1 MNSRRD
7 GSEGSSD
14 AKPGEQARWQI
25 ALALLAGLLPVC
37 LVAGVLLVA
46 AVKASLPCVS
56 PPEGTWPPPAART
69 YTYVDLPPTA
79 AEMRRAALNPS
90 KEFVIFAVY
99 KTPDEKRV
107 RVWPLYPEYP
117 DPGASLNE
125 KLRRSGSRTIT
136 TRSRT
141 QVVDECP
148 DGIVAMPTTPLGGA
162 AACYPTR
169 FIKLKTYMDE
179 PGAVCIFFDRWSGA
193 ELEAPGMTVSELA
206 GLMSRLRPAIQ
217 VPRTL

>member
-14 AKPGEQARWQI
+14 AKLGKQTRRQI
-25 ALALLAGLLPVC
+25 ALALLASLLPVC

-69 YTYVDLPPTA
+69 YTYVDLPHTA
-79 AEMRRAALNPS
+79 AEMRRATPNPG
-90 KEFVIFAVY
+90 KEPVIVAVY
-99 KTPDEKRV
+99 KTPGGKRV
-107 RVWPLYPEYP
+107 QVWPLYAEHP

-125 KLRRSGSRTIT
+125 KLRRSGSRTVM
-136 TRSRT
+136 TRFRT
-141 QVVDECP
+141 KVVDECP

-169 FIKLKTYMDE
+169 FIEPKTYIDK

-206 GLMSRLRPAIQ
+206 GLMSRLRPAVQ